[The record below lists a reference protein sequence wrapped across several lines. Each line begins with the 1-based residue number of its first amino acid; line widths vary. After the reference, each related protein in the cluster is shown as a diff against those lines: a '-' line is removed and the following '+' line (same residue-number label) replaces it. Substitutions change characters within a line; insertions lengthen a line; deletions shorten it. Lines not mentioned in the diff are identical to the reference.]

1 MTTSFGANV
10 SSNVGGAAAGVSAA
24 GSAPSAGTVVAA
36 GAAVVGAAVGL
47 ISTVASLIPATLRCL
62 DFDHPTSIGLVPF
75 DFNPSKITVTRSTTP
90 EYKTAQGPGAGAPT
104 GSGGAMVWKAPPPEV
119 AINEIVFEG
128 LTCKLRCDTLLNW
141 MSPPGDDIKAAAAA
155 AMGRP
160 FNSEP
165 PTLTFQWGPPL
176 VGFMYDVKLLSTT
189 ISYERFNP
197 TGIPVRAKVNLKMK
211 QIVSNWANLPT
222 NPTSGGVPG
231 RRTHVVREGDTL
243 AAVANTYF
251 GNPAI
256 WRRIADVNRINDPT
270 RLRPGTTLFLPSGD
284 DLEPLA
290 R

>member
-1 MTTSFGANV
+1 MTTSVGANI
-10 SSNVGGAAAGVSAA
+10 SSNVGGASAAISAA
-24 GSAPSAGTVVAA
+24 GSSPSVGSVVAA
-36 GAAVVGAAVGL
+36 GATVAGAAVGL

-75 DFNPSKITVTRSTTP
+75 DFNPTKITVTRSTSP

-104 GSGGAMVWKAPPPEV
+104 GSGGAMVWKATPPEV
-119 AINEIVFEG
+119 SINDITFEG

-141 MSPPGDDIKAAAAA
+141 MSPPGDDVKATVAA

-189 ISYERFNP
+189 IAYERFNP
-197 TGIPVRAKVNLKMK
+197 TGIPVRAKVSLKMR
-211 QIVSNWANLPT
+211 QIVSKWANLPT
-222 NPTSGGVPG
+222 NPTSGGVAG

-243 AAVANTYF
+243 HSVANTYF

-256 WRRIADVNRINDPT
+256 WRRIADVNRINDPA
-270 RLRPGTTLFLPSGD
+270 RLKAGSTLFLPTGD
-284 DLEPLA
+284 DLEP
-290 R
+290 RPV